1 MLSQYRCDILVTAK
15 AINMSPRLPRITAVE
30 VMRALKHD
38 GWHQVRKRGSHII
51 LRHPTKR
58 GRVTVPM
65 HTNETLRLKTLE
77 AILEQAELTVD
88 GLRELL

>member
-1 MLSQYRCDILVTAK
+1 
-15 AINMSPRLPRITAVE
+15 MSPRLPRITAAE
-30 VMRALKHD
+30 VMRALKRD
-38 GWHQVRKRGSHII
+38 GWQQVRKRGSHII